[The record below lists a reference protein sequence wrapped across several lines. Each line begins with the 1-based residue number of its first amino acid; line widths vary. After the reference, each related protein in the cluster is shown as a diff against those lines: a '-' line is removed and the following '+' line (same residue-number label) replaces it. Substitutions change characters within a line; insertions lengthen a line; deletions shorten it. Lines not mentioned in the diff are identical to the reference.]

1 MRLIQQ
7 FLPNPHHT
15 EINRIFVKAK
25 PAAAWEYA
33 RHFDAG
39 KIPWVRLL
47 FDIRA
52 LPDLLR
58 GRERTE
64 EDRSVGVDQVARN
77 GTGFMILAEKP
88 GQEVVVGSVGQFW
101 HLNIPFATVA
111 PSDFRDFQ
119 EPGWGKLAW
128 AISVEPYGE
137 GSTIALELRT
147 TATDEASWEKLNRY
161 YMLIG
166 LGSQPIRR
174 AAMAHITAELG
185 KLKTPDED
193 DVVLP
198 GDERLPGARYA
209 LNHKI
214 DIEAPQ
220 ALVWRYLMQLGCD
233 RAGWYSIDALDH
245 EGIPSTDHL
254 VEGWESRQVGD
265 KVPATLALDNFYEVL
280 AVEPGHYLVLGGEV
294 DRIGG
299 HFATTWAFA
308 LEPIGHDACRLYT
321 RVRVDG
327 APKWKEWLL
336 AGLYY
341 PPIHALMERAQ
352 LNHIQKLAERDAW
365 ARVSEISEAAH

>member
-1 MRLIQQ
+1 M
-7 FLPNPHHT
+7 
-15 EINRIFVKAK
+15 
-25 PAAAWEYA
+25 
-33 RHFDAG
+33 
-39 KIPWVRLL
+39 

-58 GRERTE
+58 GRERTA
-64 EDRSVGVDQVARN
+64 EDRSVGVDQVARK

-101 HLNIPFATVA
+101 HLNIPFASVA
-111 PSDFRDFQ
+111 PTDFRDFQ

-128 AISVEPYGE
+128 SISVEPYNE

-147 TATDEASWEKLNRY
+147 TATDEASWEKLNQY
-161 YMLIG
+161 YQLIG

-174 AAMAHITAELG
+174 SAMAHIVAELG

-193 DVVLP
+193 EVVLP
-198 GDERLPGARYA
+198 GDEHLPDARYS

-214 DIEAPQ
+214 DIEAPP

-254 VEGWESRQVGD
+254 MAGWETRQVGD
-265 KVPATLALDNFYEVL
+265 KVSATMAIDNFYEVV
-280 AVEPGHYLVLGGEV
+280 AVEPEHYLLLGGEV

-299 HFATTWAFA
+299 HFAMTWAFV

-321 RVRVDG
+321 RVRVEG
-327 APKWKEWLL
+327 TPKWKEWLL
-336 AGLYY
+336 AGFYY
-341 PPIHALMERAQ
+341 PPVHALMERTQ
-352 LNHIQKLAERDAW
+352 LKHIQKLAERDAR
-365 ARVSEISEAAH
+365 ARPAEIMLITQ